1 MTKRI
6 RNVMIAVLALVAGG
20 LIYILLRE
28 NTYIA
33 QLFHHNKMISFL
45 RQTIPMDKWMWI
57 SFYLPDYLWG
67 FALTCALIALF
78 MPSRKGAVLCGV
90 AAALCGLAWELLQVS
105 QLVRG
110 TGDWWDV
117 MMYFVASTTGI
128 LINLKERKV

>member
-45 RQTIPMDKWMWI
+45 RQTIPIDKWMWI
-57 SFYLPDYLWG
+57 SFYLPDFLWG
-67 FALTCALIALF
+67 LALTCALIAVF
-78 MPSRKGAVLCGV
+78 MPTPKGVVLCGV
-90 AAALCGLAWELLQVS
+90 AAALCGLSWELLQVS

-117 MMYFVASTTGI
+117 MMYFLASTTGI